1 MGAWQSLE
9 DWVQEGKFGPW
20 SPSHPSDA
28 QRESMVFLAFAFL
41 VILIFWQY
49 KIPYWYSIENKKF
62 KTVFFPVLTPF
73 KLLTVLYHELGH
85 AVVGMVTIWYKE
97 LRYGIP
103 EGGERGRIHFM
114 MIDKYEGGLTKFGGD
129 VEPIYS
135 LTLPAGYVGSC
146 LIGCWFLFTGFDAKW
161 SKFGAIS
168 LLLLTSIATLIC
180 FFVKAK
186 SGLINNWYYMISWI
200 YKWVLFNEQ
209 KSRKA
214 MRRHENKKAERNES
228 ARYRHDNAEGPTE
241 IDLHASQDLIIGCS
255 LFVGLLLTLAWMWD
269 DSIWL
274 RFIILFMG
282 LLSALYA
289 VWDIIRDGIR
299 YAQVAKSD
307 ITYMAE
313 EHNRKAKIHNKL
325 KTKTSEKH
333 NVLLY
338 VSVYAILWLFTK
350 TDMIILVVVLGY
362 FVFRKTKVEQ
372 AIESREF
379 LPAKFHYGP
388 SDLEEDVRI
397 AGDTFKEGM
406 GDLVGNG
413 S

>member
-9 DWVQEGKFGPW
+9 EWVEEGKSGPW

-41 VILIFWQY
+41 VILIFWQC
-49 KIPYWYSIENKKF
+49 KIPYWYAIEKRKF
-62 KTVFFPVLTPF
+62 RTVFFPVLTPF

-103 EGGERGRIHFM
+103 EGGDRGRIDFI
-114 MIDKYEGGLTKFGGD
+114 MIDKYEGGLTKFGGE

-168 LLLLTSIATLIC
+168 LLFLTSIATSIC

-228 ARYRHDNAEGPTE
+228 ARYNHDNAEGPTE

-255 LFVGLLLTLAWMWD
+255 LLVGLLLTLAWMWD

-274 RFIILFMG
+274 RFIMLFMG

-289 VWDIIRDGIR
+289 VWDIILDGIR
-299 YAQVAKSD
+299 YAKVAKSD
-307 ITYMAE
+307 IRYMAE

-325 KTKTSEKH
+325 NPERRQKRQRSTKF
-333 NVLLY
+333 
-338 VSVYAILWLFTK
+338 YAILWLFTK
-350 TDMIILVVVLGY
+350 TDMIILVIVLGY
-362 FVFRKTKVEQ
+362 FVFRKTKIEQ
-372 AIESREF
+372 AIESRDF
-379 LPAKFHYGP
+379 LPAKFRYGP

-406 GDLVGNG
+406 GNLVGNG